1 MINNIRLVWAKKFKE
16 LIDDVLKSNEEIIAE
31 YLEYCNKEEKEINER
46 WENEKNKIQRLGY

>member
-16 LIDDVLKSNEEIIAE
+16 LTDDVLKSNEEIIAE

-46 WENEKNKIQRLGY
+46 WENDKRH